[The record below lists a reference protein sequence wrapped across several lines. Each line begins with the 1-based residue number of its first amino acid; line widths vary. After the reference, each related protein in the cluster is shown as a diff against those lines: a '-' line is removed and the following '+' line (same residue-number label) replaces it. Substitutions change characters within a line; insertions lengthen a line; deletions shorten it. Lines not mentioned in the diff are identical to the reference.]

1 MEWVCGRGVYDMIRF
16 VFQADCS
23 VEKGPEWRRHG
34 TFTESSLI
42 GDRCK
47 IRDLEGTDRSES
59 YLGDK
64 IGRT

>member
-1 MEWVCGRGVYDMIRF
+1 MIRF